1 MTDYESADDFFVS
14 NDLPQQTEA
23 IEAEATLPLKRSI
36 EMALAHDNIFGS
48 HVAINVI
55 MPSPENDEIYPPS
68 NTQDQGFSQL
78 VYSIREQGVLEPLVV
93 SLDGYIISGHR
104 RYAAAKQLG
113 LETVPIRFEPIY
125 RKGQDKLE
133 WKRVLR
139 GYNRQR
145 VKTEAVQLRE
155 ACLDMDPKAAYE
167 LLLDRREHQNIF
179 APPEIQLEGARD
191 RACISSGKQEF
202 LSAIMRVIQNLRDY
216 HPLSVRQVHY
226 QLLNSPPL
234 RNTSTKN
241 QQRYANDSK
250 SYKDLCDL
258 VARARLQGS
267 IPWNAITDPT
277 RPTTGRRHHH
287 RVSEYISQETYLFL
301 NRYRRDLL
309 QSQPDHIELVVE
321 KLTVQSIIQP
331 IATKYCLP
339 MTVGR
344 GYCSLE
350 PRYDMVQ
357 RFRHSGKD
365 RLVILIVSD
374 LDPDGDE
381 IAQSFARSIRDD
393 FSVTEV
399 RASKI
404 LLRPDQ
410 VKRWDLPP
418 SQMKAKRT
426 SSSFEKYVQQRGT
439 DEVFE
444 LEAVAPP
451 EMQDAVES
459 GIIGCLDLEAFDRE
473 VEREKKDAV
482 KLGAVKKVAVEAIQA
497 LCATDVFD
505 ELANSEED
513 Q

>member
-1 MTDYESADDFFVS
+1 MSDYESA
-14 NDLPQQTEA
+14 NDSVESHEQPRQAET
-23 IEAEATLPLKRSI
+23 IESKATLPLERI
-36 EMALAHDNIFGS
+36 VEMVLAHDGISAPQVLIN
-48 HVAINVI
+48 AIA
-55 MPSPENDEIYPPS
+55 PSPENDEIYPTPS
-68 NTQDQGFSQL
+68 KQDASFIEL
-78 VYSIREQGVLEPLVV
+78 LISIQQQGVLEPLVV
-93 SLDGYIISGHR
+93 SRDGYIMSGHR
-104 RYAAAKQLG
+104 RYAAAKELG
-113 LETVPIRFEPIY
+113 LKTVPVRVEPIK
-125 RKGQDKLE
+125 RNGQDKTE
-133 WKRVLR
+133 WKRILR
-139 GYNRQR
+139 SYNRQR
-145 VKTEAVQLRE
+145 VKTDAVQLRE
-155 ACLDMDPKAAYE
+155 ACLDMDPEVAHRF
-167 LLLDRREHQNIF
+167 LVDRREDRDIF
-179 APPEIQLEGARD
+179 SPPPLKLEERKD
-191 RACISSGKQEF
+191 RSCISNDKQEF
-202 LSAIMRVIQNLRDY
+202 LSAVLRVIQSLKNF

-226 QLLNSPPL
+226 QLLNSPPW
-234 RNTSTKN
+234 RNTRTKN
-241 QQRYANDSK
+241 RQRYTNESK
-250 SYKDLCDL
+250 SYKDLCNL
-258 VARARLQGS
+258 IARARLQGI
-267 IPWNAITDPT
+267 IPWNAITDAT
-277 RPTTGRRHHH
+277 RPRTGSRHFQ
-287 RVSEYISQETYLFL
+287 RVSEYINYETYVYL

-393 FSVTEV
+393 FSVAEV

-410 VKRWDLPP
+410 VKRWNLPP

-426 SSSFEKYVQQRGT
+426 SSSFDKYVQQRGT

-451 EMQDAVES
+451 EMQHAVES
-459 GIIGCLDLEAFDRE
+459 GIIGCLDLDAFDRE
-473 VEREKKDAV
+473 VELEKSDNV
-482 KLGAVKKVAVEAIQA
+482 KLGAMKKVAVEAMQG
-497 LCATDVFD
+497 LCAGDFLD
-505 ELANSEED
+505 ELANSEEEE
-513 Q
+513 